1 MSYGSIVHKFST
13 HCELTQIT
21 FERTFSDGFVS
32 MRLLF
37 VHLAPTLYGVPV
49 KSGISSR
56 FSSTP
61 SMTDTCFPFHV
72 GFRYQFNANP
82 EQSCMRR
89 IIVCQYKNGRMTP
102 QRHPAVHHGHLTK
115 YSVQVSEP
123 QQPSPEVPPCSDR
136 SIGVV

>member
-61 SMTDTCFPFHV
+61 SMTDTCFPFHMSD
-72 GFRYQFNANP
+72 FDT
-82 EQSCMRR
+82 
-89 IIVCQYKNGRMTP
+89 I
-102 QRHPAVHHGHLTK
+102 QRQPRTVVHEENYRLP
-115 YSVQVSEP
+115 V
-123 QQPSPEVPPCSDR
+123 
-136 SIGVV
+136 